1 MVDWLT
7 SYSYEIR
14 DSMTSMKS
22 HMTKPIDKDDV
33 EAFD

>member
-7 SYSYEIR
+7 SYVYEIR
-14 DSMTSMKS
+14 ECPVS
-22 HMTKPIDKDDV
+22 HVTKAIDKDDV